1 MTEKEK
7 MLAGKYYLGWDNEL
21 MQEREKTIDLLFDFN
36 NTRPTLRKERESIIK
51 KLFSST
57 GERCWL
63 ESPFFCD
70 HGYNI
75 SVGENFFAATNCV
88 MLDCGKITIG
98 NNVLIGPNV
107 GIYTVNHAFDI
118 TERAEGYERS
128 APINIG
134 NDVWIGGN
142 VSVLGGVTI
151 GNGSIIAAGSV
162 VTKDI
167 PSGVIAA
174 GNPAKV
180 IREISEYDKI
190 NNKQF

>member
-7 MLAGKYYLGWDNEL
+7 MLAGKYYLGWDKEL
-21 MQEREKTIDLLFDFN
+21 MQERETTVNLLFDFN
-36 NTRPTLRKERESIIK
+36 NTRPTLRKEREQMIK
-51 KLFSST
+51 KLFQST
-57 GERCWL
+57 GESCWI

-88 MLDCGKITIG
+88 MLDCGKISIG

-107 GIYTVNHAFDI
+107 GIYTVNHAFDSK
-118 TERAEGYERS
+118 ERS
-128 APINIG
+128 QRYEHSLPVNIG
-134 NDVWIGGN
+134 DDVWIGGN
-142 VSVLGGVTI
+142 VSILGGVTV
-151 GNGSIIAAGSV
+151 GSDSIIAAGSV

-174 GNPAKV
+174 GNPAKI
-180 IREISEYDKI
+180 IREITEEDKI
-190 NNKQF
+190 MNQ